1 MRKILTII
9 IIAIVISGCSELGKR
24 VKNVGEK
31 ESVNT
36 IAVNQK
42 VANVL
47 VGGKFK
53 TTAANG
59 TPIYIEFDGM
69 ENRFYGRV
77 VNRYIGAYTTDGNS
91 LDMNI
96 SQIASTM
103 MMGLPDAMETEAEYF
118 KFLPTVK
125 QFTISGNSL
134 IFISG
139 SGEKMTFERE
149 R

>member
-1 MRKILTII
+1 MYKIITLI
-9 IIAIVISGCSELGKR
+9 IIALVISGCNELGKR

-31 ESVNT
+31 ESSST

-42 VANVL
+42 AAAVL
-47 VGGKFK
+47 GGGKFR

-59 TPIYIEFDGM
+59 TPIYIEFDNT

-91 LDMNI
+91 LNMNI

-103 MMGLPDAMETEAEYF
+103 MMGLPDAMEAETEYF

-134 IFISG
+134 IFISAN
-139 SGEKMTFERE
+139 GEKMTFERE
-149 R
+149 